1 MACAIASRARSSR
14 RACRDRGRRGLD
26 RPRAARARGR
36 RARGGR
42 DRDGAPGGGVA
53 PRRAPGRRTLRP
65 LPGAGPPADRGGGR
79 PLPGADRAPG
89 APRAAP
95 VPARLGGLPRSAP
108 GRHPRRTGAAPGDG
122 RPRGV
127 GAGGAGGP
135 PGSGGRRPRHRQ
147 RRHRLRARLGAAQC
161 GGAGRRGG
169 GGRPRRRVSKRPR
182 ARALGAGAAARG
194 RSLRA
199 PRLAVGEPRPGGGQP
214 AIPAERGD
222 RVAAARGVAPRAARR
237 AGRRA
242 GRPRRDPPHRGGS
255 APGAEAG
262 RVAADGDRRGAGG
275 PARLAHGRRGILRHP
290 GPAGSQR
297 RGAVHR
303 RALGGHADH
312 TCDLRLRRG
321 APGGLLM
328 ATRLIVEGGAPLRG
342 EVAASAAKNA
352 ALPALCAALLT
363 ARPVVLE
370 NVPALADVT
379 TTRSLLE
386 RLGGVVSTDADGST
400 RVVVEKVTSNEAP
413 YELVSTM
420 RASVLVL
427 GPLLAR
433 TGLAKVA
440 LPGGCA
446 IGVRP
451 IDQHLKGFQK
461 LGAEVFIRNGYV
473 EARASRLKGARI
485 STDLV
490 TVTGTENLMMAAA
503 LAEGTTVIENA
514 AREPEV
520 TDLAR
525 LLTAMGA
532 RIHGAGTD
540 RIEAGTLLVAAAITG
555 GDVTVTGTEPRHMS
569 AMLAKLEES
578 GSAVTVTDDRIR
590 CQGPARPK
598 AVDLITNPFPGFA
611 TDMQAQFMAML
622 GLADGISKI
631 TETIFENRFM
641 HAAELARLGAK
652 IEAEGST
659 AVVRGQRYYQGAPVM
674 ATDLRASASLV
685 LAGLAARGRT
695 EISRVYHLD
704 RGYEGLEKKLQSL
717 GARIERLR

>member
-1 MACAIASRARSSR
+1 
-14 RACRDRGRRGLD
+14 
-26 RPRAARARGR
+26 
-36 RARGGR
+36 
-42 DRDGAPGGGVA
+42 
-53 PRRAPGRRTLRP
+53 
-65 LPGAGPPADRGGGR
+65 
-79 PLPGADRAPG
+79 
-89 APRAAP
+89 
-95 VPARLGGLPRSAP
+95 
-108 GRHPRRTGAAPGDG
+108 
-122 RPRGV
+122 
-127 GAGGAGGP
+127 
-135 PGSGGRRPRHRQ
+135 
-147 RRHRLRARLGAAQC
+147 
-161 GGAGRRGG
+161 
-169 GGRPRRRVSKRPR
+169 
-182 ARALGAGAAARG
+182 
-194 RSLRA
+194 
-199 PRLAVGEPRPGGGQP
+199 
-214 AIPAERGD
+214 
-222 RVAAARGVAPRAARR
+222 
-237 AGRRA
+237 
-242 GRPRRDPPHRGGS
+242 
-255 APGAEAG
+255 
-262 RVAADGDRRGAGG
+262 
-275 PARLAHGRRGILRHP
+275 
-290 GPAGSQR
+290 
-297 RGAVHR
+297 
-303 RALGGHADH
+303 
-312 TCDLRLRRG
+312 
-321 APGGLLM
+321 M
-328 ATRLIVEGGAPLRG
+328 ATRLIVEGGASLRG
-342 EVAASAAKNA
+342 TVAASAAKNA
-352 ALPALCAALLT
+352 ALPELCAALLT

-370 NVPALADVT
+370 NVPELADVT

-386 RLGGVVSTDADGST
+386 RLGGVVSTDADGGT
-400 RVVVEKVTSNEAP
+400 RVQVATVTSHEAP

-461 LGAEVFIRNGYV
+461 LGAEVFVRNGYV

-490 TVTGTENLMMAAA
+490 TVTGTENLMMAAV

-532 RIHGAGTD
+532 RIQGAGTERIEIEGVSELGGARHRVIPD

-578 GSAVTVTDDRIR
+578 GSAVTVTDGRIR
-590 CQGPARPK
+590 CQGPAKPK
-598 AVDLITNPFPGFA
+598 ALDLITNPFPGFP
-611 TDMQAQFMAML
+611 TDMQAQFMALL

-641 HAAELARLGAK
+641 HAAELARLGAR

-674 ATDLRASASLV
+674 ATDLRASACLV

-704 RGYEGLEKKLQSL
+704 RGYERLEVKLRSL
-717 GARIERLR
+717 GATIERLR